1 MKKLVTMMLGLG
13 LILGTASFAFAD
25 DAAKDTTK
33 KEKKA
38 KKTKA
43 KKTTEEK
50 K

>member
-1 MKKLVTMMLGLG
+1 MKKFMTVLLGLSFV
-13 LILGTASFAFAD
+13 LGTASFAFGED
-25 DAAKDTTK
+25 SKDTTK
-33 KEKKA
+33 THKA